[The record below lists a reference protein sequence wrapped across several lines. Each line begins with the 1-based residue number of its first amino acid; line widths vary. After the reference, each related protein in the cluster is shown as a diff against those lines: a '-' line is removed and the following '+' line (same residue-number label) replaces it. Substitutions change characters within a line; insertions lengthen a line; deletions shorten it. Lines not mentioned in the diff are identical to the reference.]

1 MSNDLCVCLIIFKEN
16 VLCCEHV
23 QFSEQCSCGQVS
35 TSDKTCSCEAL
46 VLSSPLLR
54 AVSLVDQPRISQ
66 VLLSWKDPHK
76 TKDFNF
82 LSQKSEW
89 MTTTCNH
96 ALYAICDVFTQFYE
110 ALHEI
115 LLPDILAQLHWCV
128 KQGTLLTC
136 IFWSNVV
143 WNVHS
148 LRRGRLTE
156 FWKNKSSLL
165 SIRTIC
171 VAADWCN
178 IFNIWALIFLLSLA
192 TFFLLCS

>member
-1 MSNDLCVCLIIFKEN
+1 MKLATVSSDLCVCLIIFKEN
-16 VLCCEHV
+16 VLLLWACTVFWAVFLWPTKH
-23 QFSEQCSCGQVS
+23 FWKDICSCG
-35 TSDKTCSCEAL
+35 AL

-54 AVSLVDQPRISQ
+54 AVSLVEQPRISQ
-66 VLLSWKDPHK
+66 VLSSWRNPHE
-76 TKDFNF
+76 TKDFHF

-128 KQGTLLTC
+128 KQGTSFTC
-136 IFWSNVV
+136 IFWSNIVLD
-143 WNVHS
+143 VHY

-156 FWKNKSSLL
+156 FWKNKSSH
-165 SIRTIC
+165 
-171 VAADWCN
+171 
-178 IFNIWALIFLLSLA
+178 
-192 TFFLLCS
+192 